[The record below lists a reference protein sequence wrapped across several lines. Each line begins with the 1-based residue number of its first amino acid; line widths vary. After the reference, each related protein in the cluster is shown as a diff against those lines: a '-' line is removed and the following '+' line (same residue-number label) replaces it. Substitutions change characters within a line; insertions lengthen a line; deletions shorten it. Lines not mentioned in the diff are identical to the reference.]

1 MFAWRTFTVEE
12 FVLHLTRGVKVQS
25 ILFVINTLGA
35 GGGGEKAL
43 LELLSQMDLNKYEVH
58 LFILTGQGELINHIP
73 EKVKILNKNILSHFR
88 YLTKPG
94 KNAAFLNP

>member
-1 MFAWRTFTVEE
+1 MVVNSWILMFAWRTFTVEE

-43 LELLSQMDLNKYEVH
+43 LELLSQMDLDKYEVH
-58 LFILTGQGELINHIP
+58 LQLKSKDNSYRM
-73 EKVKILNKNILSHFR
+73 KWNIKDSDL
-88 YLTKPG
+88 K
-94 KNAAFLNP
+94 

>member
-43 LELLSQMDLNKYEVH
+43 LELLSQMDLDKYEVH
-58 LFILTGQGELINHIP
+58 LFILTAQGELINKIP
-73 EKVKILNKNILSHFR
+73 EKVKILNK
-88 YLTKPG
+88 T
-94 KNAAFLNP
+94 